1 MSHYEEVIKLVDEA
15 IASASIQTMNE
26 LLVELGK
33 DNTIAFTQRYEQQ
46 ERLRTAIFHHGEK
59 QR

>member
-1 MSHYEEVIKLVDEA
+1 MSHYDEVVKQVDDA
-15 IASASIQTMNE
+15 IATTSIETMNE

-33 DNTIAFTQRYEQQ
+33 DKMIEFPLRYEQQ

-59 QR
+59 HR

>member
-1 MSHYEEVIKLVDEA
+1 MSHYEGVIKQVDEA

-33 DNTIAFTQRYEQQ
+33 DNTIAFAQRYEQQ
-46 ERLRTAIFHHGEK
+46 DVYARLFFIGEK

>member
-1 MSHYEEVIKLVDEA
+1 MSHYNDVVKQVDEA
-15 IASASIQTMNE
+15 IATTSIQTMNE

-33 DNTIAFTQRYEQQ
+33 DNTIEFPQRYEQQ
-46 ERLRTAIFHHGEK
+46 ERLRNAIFHHGEK